1 MVKRKD
7 DKVRLY
13 ALATIYHD
21 PGTRTWIKLTWIKL
35 TWMSIRETGFAS
47 SHHSRLEVWFPPG
60 LDLDEE
66 QDLAANVLL
75 FSGLLGKV
83 TGTSIAPLRVNS
95 LPQAS

>member
-21 PGTRTWIKLTWIKL
+21 PGTRTWIKR

-47 SHHSRLEVWFPPG
+47 SHHSWLEVWFPPG

-66 QDLAANVLL
+66 QDVAANVLL

-83 TGTSIAPLRVNS
+83 TGTSIAPLRVKS
-95 LPQAS
+95 LPPAS